1 MSIRDFYLKFVSGG
15 ERNLLFVALRK
26 LSLLE
31 DLQSLFAAD
40 PTAEP
45 GGWPIWD
52 GATGGGEATS

>member
-1 MSIRDFYLKFVSGG
+1 MSICDFYLKFVSGG

-31 DLQSLFAAD
+31 NPQILFAEAS
-40 PTAEP
+40 PEP

-52 GATGGGEATS
+52 QSTEGAGAAS